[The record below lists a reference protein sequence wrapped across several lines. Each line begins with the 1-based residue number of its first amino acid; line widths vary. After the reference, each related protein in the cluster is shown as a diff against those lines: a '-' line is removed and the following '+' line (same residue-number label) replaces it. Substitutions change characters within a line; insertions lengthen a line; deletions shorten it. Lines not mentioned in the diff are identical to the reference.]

1 MINFKFFLYIHKMEA
16 IKDLI
21 FGDPVYDR
29 RGRVV
34 RRNFGIKN
42 ALVIILIV
50 YGLYSL
56 RGKMGIKSGRRKL
69 RGGGSEVGSQV
80 GSQVGSKVGS
90 DPSNAPKSDLWSM
103 HPWWMWLCIIL
114 GALGIFSVVMVV
126 VGAILIVILSFFTK
140 ITNG

>member
-1 MINFKFFLYIHKMEA
+1 MEA

-69 RGGGSEVGSQV
+69 GGILERGSGPPDNFGDNRTVHHTDNWLV
-80 GSQVGSKVGS
+80 KKW
-90 DPSNAPKSDLWSM
+90 NAKFKKKSGIAAVFLVAVIV
-103 HPWWMWLCIIL
+103 LGVL
-114 GALGIFSVVMVV
+114 GAFIYFN
-126 VGAILIVILSFFTK
+126 FFF
-140 ITNG
+140 

>member
-1 MINFKFFLYIHKMEA
+1 MEA

-69 RGGGSEVGSQV
+69 RGGSWSWLSPG
-80 GSQVGSKVGS
+80 
-90 DPSNAPKSDLWSM
+90 APKLKAEEWAG
-103 HPWWMWLCIIL
+103 LCVFL
-114 GALGIFSVVMVV
+114 LFMVV
-126 VGAILIVILSFFTK
+126 AVLGLLSSISAPHSPLAT
-140 ITNG
+140 GV

>member
-1 MINFKFFLYIHKMEA
+1 MEA

-21 FGDPVYDR
+21 FGVPVYDR

-69 RGGGSEVGSQV
+69 RGGGSEVGGEV
-80 GSQVGSKVGS
+80 GRVS
-90 DPSNAPKSDLWSM
+90 SNEQGPDLWSIYG
-103 HPWWMWLCIIL
+103 WWWCCYFLC
-114 GALGIFSVVMVV
+114 AFCVFSVVVC
-126 VGAILIVILSFFTK
+126 ILAVIILLGLSLF
-140 ITNG
+140 